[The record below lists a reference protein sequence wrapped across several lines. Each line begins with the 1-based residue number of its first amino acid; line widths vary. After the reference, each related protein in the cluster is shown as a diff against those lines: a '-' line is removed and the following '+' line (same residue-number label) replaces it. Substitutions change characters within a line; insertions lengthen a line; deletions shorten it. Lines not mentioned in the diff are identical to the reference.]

1 MSARWLPRPH
11 GAPPPGGA
19 FTDFYHKLQDT
30 LGGGEHQPRRGSS
43 DGAPPRPRNGWR
55 VGVSRGEAARLTLR
69 TGRLR
74 VLWDVVAQV
83 RLTCRSD
90 CPPRRVPTRVP
101 ATHHSICT
109 WTETQIEEHFYG
121 SS

>member
-1 MSARWLPRPH
+1 MAPQAPRS
-11 GAPPPGGA
+11 PPPPPEEPSLTFIINFRTLWEGGNTSPGVA
-19 FTDFYHKLQDT
+19 AAMV
-30 LGGGEHQPRRGSS
+30 P
-43 DGAPPRPRNGWR
+43 PPRPRNGWR